1 MVVRRDEGGPGAGH
15 HLRDD
20 GLALLRRRAA
30 EDDVGAVGARRCD
43 LGRRA
48 DGRHDDVGG
57 DAARARREGEG
68 LGVVAWL
75 GERGVSWLVVQCWG
89 SVRGCGGGLRGR
101 MSRVHACQLAV
112 TSPAGGGAGKG

>member
-1 MVVRRDEGGPGAGH
+1 VVVRRDEGGSGAGH

-20 GLALLRRRAA
+20 GLAFLRRRAA

-68 LGVVAWL
+68 LGVVAWV

-89 SVRGCGGGLRGR
+89 VCVVDVREGCVDECRG
-101 MSRVHACQLAV
+101 S
-112 TSPAGGGAGKG
+112 TPASMRCLVL